1 MKEARVRVKRKER
14 GLQIRKRC
22 SRQKNQNQE
31 FGDLHLT
38 FYLPAKL
45 ENVIR

>member
-1 MKEARVRVKRKER
+1 MKEARVRVKRKE
-14 GLQIRKRC
+14 KRITD
-22 SRQKNQNQE
+22 KKTVFKTEEQNLE